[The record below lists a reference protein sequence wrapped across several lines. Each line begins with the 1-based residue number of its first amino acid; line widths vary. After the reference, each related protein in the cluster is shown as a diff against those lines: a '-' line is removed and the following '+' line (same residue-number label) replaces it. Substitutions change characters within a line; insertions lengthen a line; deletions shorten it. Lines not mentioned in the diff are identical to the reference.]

1 MTARLRSLL
10 LSAPAGLLLALPAS
24 ALAAPPHDDPIAV
37 TVTLDP
43 AVTRTGDQT
52 KLRVAVTHPARTVL
66 QFPDAAAIQSD
77 DVEVIRTQPGAGARA
92 LDGSQ
97 TTVTEYVLAGFA
109 PGVYAL
115 PDLKVGY
122 QTADGEKGTVVA
134 KVPQRLTVESVLANT
149 PNASLRDI
157 KPPLELP
164 RPPGVVTRPLATSA
178 LAAAAVLLALLIVRR
193 LLRHRRI
200 TLPLP
205 VPALTPEATVRRALD
220 QAAAVISGPAPDY
233 AAFYTTVST
242 AVRDYLERRT
252 NLPVRAFT
260 TRELRRHMEISG
272 TDRWHA
278 RIILGLLDEC
288 DAVKWAHY
296 APDHARADR
305 ALTMA
310 YEVVELVAGGDG
322 AQPPAAVA
330 GVAAGANQA

>member
-1 MTARLRSLL
+1 MTALRSLL
-10 LSAPAGLLLALPAS
+10 LLALAGALLALPAG
-24 ALAAPPHDDPIAV
+24 ALAAPPHDDPITV

-77 DVEVIRTQPGAGARA
+77 DVEVIRTQPGTGARA
-92 LDGSQ
+92 LDGTQ

-122 QTADGEKGTVVA
+122 TTADGEKGTVVA
-134 KVPQRLTVESVLANT
+134 KAPQRLTVESVLANT

-157 KPPLELP
+157 KPPVEIA
-164 RPPGVVTRPLATSA
+164 RPPGVVTRPLATAA
-178 LAAAAVLLALLIVRR
+178 LAAAAVVLALLVMRR

-200 TLPLP
+200 TIPRLA
-205 VPALTPEATVRRALD
+205 PALTPEQAVRAALGD
-220 QAAAVISGPAPDY
+220 AAALVSGPSPNY
-233 AAFYTTVST
+233 GAFYTTVST

-252 NLPVRAFT
+252 TLPVRAYT

-296 APDHARADR
+296 APDHARSGR

-310 YEVVELVAGGDG
+310 YEVVELVAGGNG
-322 AQPPAAVA
+322 GQPPA
-330 GVAAGANQA
+330 GVTGMAAGANQA